1 MATAKTK
8 SVWFCKECG
17 NESPKWMGRCPACG
31 EWNTM
36 VEETVATG
44 KKMTAVTV
52 PGASHKP
59 LKLSE
64 IDSAR
69 EQRIS
74 LNNAEVDRILGGGL
88 VEGSLVLIGGE
99 PGIGKSTLSL
109 QIPLNCPALK
119 TLYVTGEESARQ
131 VKLRASRI
139 GGDDSGC
146 MIYSETLMENIL
158 EQARAMM
165 PDLMVV
171 DSVQTMFSQNVESSP
186 GSVTQ
191 IKETAS
197 MLLRFAKETGVPVI
211 LIGHITKEGSIAGPK
226 ILEHIV
232 DVVLQFEGDNRG
244 TYRLLRSIK
253 NRFGSTSELAVF
265 EMTGKGL
272 REVSNPSEMLIP
284 MHEEGLSG
292 VAVSAMLDG
301 TRPFL
306 IEVQSLVSSAAYG
319 TPQRSATGFD
329 VRRLNMLLAVLEK
342 RAGFK
347 LGVKDVFLNM
357 AGGLKVSDP
366 ACDLA
371 VISAVLSSN
380 FDFAI
385 PSDICFAGEIG
396 LSGEVR
402 PVAQTDRRIIEAA
415 RLGFKKIYVS
425 SYSSLEGVGNAA
437 IEVVKVLFFLFF
449 AFCEYGGATSTPLD
463 TSLLFLFAFSCLS
476 CHSRTSH
483 DVTHKH
489 LSDCYHLAFCRSFLV
504 LEQCDVLVYLLCST
518 CLVSLPFLLRSMR
531 RYNSVF
537 VALAF
542 FYFST
547 ARCF

>member
-1 MATAKTK
+1 
-8 SVWFCKECG
+8 
-17 NESPKWMGRCPACG
+17 
-31 EWNTM
+31 M

-44 KKMTAVTV
+44 RKPAAAERV
-52 PGASHKP
+52 PGAGRKP
-59 LKLSE
+59 MPLSE
-64 IDSAR
+64 IDSSV
-69 EQRIS
+69 ENRIS
-74 LNNAEVDRILGGGL
+74 LNNDEVDRILGGGL

-109 QIPLNCPALK
+109 QIPLHCPQLK

-131 VKLRASRI
+131 VKLRAKRI
-139 GGDDSGC
+139 GGDDASC
-146 MIYSETLMENIL
+146 LIYSETLMENIIA
-158 EQARAMM
+158 EAREMM

-171 DSVQTMFSQNVESSP
+171 DSVQTMFSQNVDSSP

-191 IKETAS
+191 IKETAA

-232 DVVLQFEGDNRG
+232 DVVLQFEGDSRG
-244 TYRLLRSIK
+244 AYRLLRSIK

-284 MHEEGLSG
+284 MHEDGLSG

-306 IEVQSLVSSAAYG
+306 IEVQSLVSTAAYG

-329 VRRLNMLLAVLEK
+329 ARRLNMLLAVLEK

-347 LGVKDVFLNM
+347 LSVKDVFLNM
-357 AGGLKVSDP
+357 AGGLKVNDP

-371 VISAVLSSN
+371 VVSAVLSSN

-385 PSDICFAGEIG
+385 PSDVCFAGEVG
-396 LSGEVR
+396 LSGEIR
-402 PVAQTDRRIIEAA
+402 PVVQTDRRIIEAA
-415 RLGFKKIYVS
+415 RLGFKRIFVS
-425 SYSSLEGVGNAA
+425 SFTALDGLEEQGVKG
-437 IEVVKVLFFLFF
+437 IEVVKV
-449 AFCEYGGATSTPLD
+449 A
-463 TSLLFLFAFSCLS
+463 
-476 CHSRTSH
+476 
-483 DVTHKH
+483 DVPA
-489 LSDCYHLAFCRSFLV
+489 LCRSLFKG
-504 LEQCDVLVYLLCST
+504 
-518 CLVSLPFLLRSMR
+518 
-531 RYNSVF
+531 N
-537 VALAF
+537 
-542 FYFST
+542 
-547 ARCF
+547 

>member
-1 MATAKTK
+1 MANKVK
-8 SVWFCKECG
+8 SVWFCTSCG
-17 NESPKWMGRCPACG
+17 NESSKWMGKCPACG

-44 KKMTAVTV
+44 KRQNQSANV
-52 PGASHKP
+52 PGKSQKP
-59 LKLSE
+59 MPLSE
-64 IDSAR
+64 IDSSK
-69 EQRIS
+69 ESRIS
-74 LNNAEVDRILGGGL
+74 LNNNEFDRILGGGI

-109 QIPLNCPALK
+109 QIPLMCPELK

-131 VKLRASRI
+131 VKLRAARI
-139 GGDDSGC
+139 GGTDSYC
-146 MIYSETLMENIL
+146 LIYSETLMENIL
-158 EQARAMM
+158 AEARGIM
-165 PDLMVV
+165 PDLMIV

-186 GSVTQ
+186 GSISQ
-191 IKETAS
+191 IKETAAQ
-197 MLLRFAKETGVPVI
+197 LLRFAKETGVPVI

-284 MHEEGLSG
+284 MHDENLSG

-357 AGGLKVSDP
+357 AGGLKVNDP

-371 VISAVLSSN
+371 IICAVLSSN

-385 PSDICFAGEIG
+385 PSDVCFAGEVG
-396 LSGEVR
+396 LSGEIR
-402 PVAQTDRRIIEAA
+402 PVSQTDRRVTEAR
-415 RLGFKKIYVS
+415 RLGFKRIFIS
-425 SYSSLEGVGNAA
+425 SFGNTDNIPEG
-437 IEVVKVLFFLFF
+437 IEVIRVADVPALCRILFK
-449 AFCEYGGATSTPLD
+449 G
-463 TSLLFLFAFSCLS
+463 
-476 CHSRTSH
+476 
-483 DVTHKH
+483 
-489 LSDCYHLAFCRSFLV
+489 
-504 LEQCDVLVYLLCST
+504 
-518 CLVSLPFLLRSMR
+518 
-531 RYNSVF
+531 N
-537 VALAF
+537 
-542 FYFST
+542 
-547 ARCF
+547 

>member
-1 MATAKTK
+1 MATVKTK
-8 SVWFCKECG
+8 TVWFCKSCG

-44 KKMTAVTV
+44 KKASVADRV
-52 PGASHKP
+52 PGAGQKP
-59 LKLSE
+59 MPLSE
-64 IDSAR
+64 IDSSV
-69 EQRIS
+69 ENRIS
-74 LNNAEVDRILGGGL
+74 LNNDEVDRILGGGL

-109 QIPLNCPALK
+109 QIPLNCPNLK

-139 GGDDSGC
+139 GGDDANC
-146 MIYSETLMENIL
+146 LIYSETLMENIIA
-158 EQARAMM
+158 EAKSIM

-191 IKETAS
+191 IKETAA

-244 TYRLLRSIK
+244 AYRLLRSIK

-306 IEVQSLVSSAAYG
+306 IEVQSLVSTAAYG

-347 LGVKDVFLNM
+347 LSIKDVFLNM

-371 VISAVLSSN
+371 VIAAVLSSN
-380 FDFAI
+380 FDFAV
-385 PSDICFAGEIG
+385 PSDVCFAGEIG
-396 LSGEVR
+396 LSGEIR

-415 RLGFKKIYVS
+415 RLGFKRIFVS
-425 SYSSLEGVGNAA
+425 SFTALDGLEEQGVKG
-437 IEVVKVLFFLFF
+437 IEVVKVADVPALCRALFK
-449 AFCEYGGATSTPLD
+449 AD
-463 TSLLFLFAFSCLS
+463 
-476 CHSRTSH
+476 
-483 DVTHKH
+483 
-489 LSDCYHLAFCRSFLV
+489 
-504 LEQCDVLVYLLCST
+504 
-518 CLVSLPFLLRSMR
+518 
-531 RYNSVF
+531 
-537 VALAF
+537 
-542 FYFST
+542 
-547 ARCF
+547 

>member
-1 MATAKTK
+1 
-8 SVWFCKECG
+8 
-17 NESPKWMGRCPACG
+17 
-31 EWNTM
+31 M

-44 KKMTAVTV
+44 KRPAAQHVSV
-52 PGASHKP
+52 PGAGQKP
-59 LKLSE
+59 MPLGD
-64 IDSAR
+64 IDSTV
-69 EQRIS
+69 ESRIS
-74 LNNAEVDRILGGGL
+74 LNNGEMDRILGGGL

-109 QIPLNCPALK
+109 QIPLYCPDLK

-139 GGDDSGC
+139 GGNDANC
-146 MIYSETLMENIL
+146 LIYSETLMENIIA
-158 EQARAMM
+158 EAHAIM

-284 MHEEGLSG
+284 MHDEGLSG

-342 RAGFK
+342 RAGFR

-371 VISAVLSSN
+371 IVSAVLSSN
-380 FDFAI
+380 FDMAI
-385 PSDICFAGEIG
+385 PSDCCFCGEIG
-396 LSGEVR
+396 LSGEIR

-415 RLGFKKIYVS
+415 RLGFRKIFISGFSNLDGMPPV
-425 SYSSLEGVGNAA
+425 EGIN
-437 IEVVKVLFFLFF
+437 IVKV
-449 AFCEYGGATSTPLD
+449 SDVP
-463 TSLLFLFAFSCLS
+463 SL
-476 CHSRTSH
+476 
-483 DVTHKH
+483 
-489 LSDCYHLAFCRSFLV
+489 CRSLFKG
-504 LEQCDVLVYLLCST
+504 E
-518 CLVSLPFLLRSMR
+518 
-531 RYNSVF
+531 
-537 VALAF
+537 
-542 FYFST
+542 
-547 ARCF
+547 

>member
-1 MATAKTK
+1 MAMAKTK
-8 SVWFCKECG
+8 SVWFCTSCG

-44 KKMTAVTV
+44 KAARNAAVEV
-52 PGASHKP
+52 PGGGQKP
-59 LKLSE
+59 MPLSE
-64 IDSAR
+64 IDSTQENR
-69 EQRIS
+69 MS
-74 LNNAEVDRILGGGL
+74 LNNSEVDRILGGGL

-109 QIPLNCPALK
+109 QIPLGCPALM
-119 TLYVTGEESARQ
+119 TLYVTGEESAKQ
-131 VKLRASRI
+131 VKLRASRL
-139 GGDDSGC
+139 GGDDSNC
-146 MIYSETLMENIL
+146 LIYSETSMENIL
-158 EQARAMM
+158 DEAKKLH

-171 DSVQTMFSQNVESSP
+171 DSVQTMFSNRVESSP
-186 GSVTQ
+186 GSVSQ
-191 IKETAS
+191 IKETAAL
-197 MLLRFAKETGVPVI
+197 LLRFAKETGIPVI

-284 MHEEGLSG
+284 MHGEGLSG

-347 LGVKDVFLNM
+347 LSVKDVFLNM
-357 AGGLKVSDP
+357 AGGLKVNDP

-371 VISAVLSSN
+371 VICAVLSSN

-385 PSDICFAGEIG
+385 PSDVCFAGEVG
-396 LSGEVR
+396 LSGEIR
-402 PVAQTDRRIIEAA
+402 PVSQTDRRVIEAQ
-415 RLGFKKIYVS
+415 RLGFRKIFVS
-425 SYSSLEGVGNAA
+425 SFGSSDNYPKG
-437 IEVVKVLFFLFF
+437 IEVVRVADVPSLCRILFK
-449 AFCEYGGATSTPLD
+449 G
-463 TSLLFLFAFSCLS
+463 
-476 CHSRTSH
+476 
-483 DVTHKH
+483 
-489 LSDCYHLAFCRSFLV
+489 
-504 LEQCDVLVYLLCST
+504 
-518 CLVSLPFLLRSMR
+518 
-531 RYNSVF
+531 
-537 VALAF
+537 
-542 FYFST
+542 
-547 ARCF
+547 

>member
-1 MATAKTK
+1 MPAVKTK
-8 SVWFCKECG
+8 TVWFCKSCG

-36 VEETVATG
+36 VEETVAIG
-44 KKMTAVTV
+44 KKASVADRV
-52 PGASHKP
+52 PGAGQKP
-59 LKLSE
+59 LPLSE
-64 IDSAR
+64 IDSSV
-69 EQRIS
+69 ENRIS
-74 LNNAEVDRILGGGL
+74 LNNDEVDRILGGGL

-109 QIPLNCPALK
+109 QSPLNCPNLK

-139 GGDDSGC
+139 GGDDANC
-146 MIYSETLMENIL
+146 LIYSETLMENIIA
-158 EQARAMM
+158 EAKAIM

-191 IKETAS
+191 IKETAA

-244 TYRLLRSIK
+244 AYRLLRSIK

-306 IEVQSLVSSAAYG
+306 IEVQSLVSTAAYG

-347 LGVKDVFLNM
+347 LSIKDVFLNM

-371 VISAVLSSN
+371 VIAAVLSSN

-385 PSDICFAGEIG
+385 PSDVCFAGEIG
-396 LSGEVR
+396 LSGEIR

-415 RLGFKKIYVS
+415 RLGFKRVFVS
-425 SYSSLEGVGNAA
+425 SFTALDGLEEQGVRG
-437 IEVVKVLFFLFF
+437 IEVVKV
-449 AFCEYGGATSTPLD
+449 A
-463 TSLLFLFAFSCLS
+463 
-476 CHSRTSH
+476 
-483 DVTHKH
+483 DVPA
-489 LSDCYHLAFCRSFLV
+489 LCRAIFKA
-504 LEQCDVLVYLLCST
+504 D
-518 CLVSLPFLLRSMR
+518 
-531 RYNSVF
+531 
-537 VALAF
+537 
-542 FYFST
+542 
-547 ARCF
+547 

>member
-1 MATAKTK
+1 MATVKTK
-8 SVWFCKECG
+8 TVWFCKSCG

-44 KKMTAVTV
+44 KKASVADRV
-52 PGASHKP
+52 PGAGQKP
-59 LKLSE
+59 MPLSE
-64 IDSAR
+64 IDSSV
-69 EQRIS
+69 ENRIS
-74 LNNAEVDRILGGGL
+74 LNNDEVDRILGGGL

-109 QIPLNCPALK
+109 QIPLNCPNLK

-139 GGDDSGC
+139 GGDDANC
-146 MIYSETLMENIL
+146 LIYSETLMENIIA
-158 EQARAMM
+158 EAKSIM

-191 IKETAS
+191 IKETAA

-244 TYRLLRSIK
+244 AYRLLRSIK

-306 IEVQSLVSSAAYG
+306 IEVQSLVSTAAYG

-347 LGVKDVFLNM
+347 LSIKDVFLNM

-371 VISAVLSSN
+371 VIAAVLSSN

-385 PSDICFAGEIG
+385 PSDVCFAGEIG
-396 LSGEVR
+396 LSGEIR

-415 RLGFKKIYVS
+415 RLGFKRIFVS
-425 SYSSLEGVGNAA
+425 SFTALDGLEEQGVKG
-437 IEVVKVLFFLFF
+437 IEVVKVADVPALCRTLFK
-449 AFCEYGGATSTPLD
+449 G
-463 TSLLFLFAFSCLS
+463 
-476 CHSRTSH
+476 
-483 DVTHKH
+483 
-489 LSDCYHLAFCRSFLV
+489 
-504 LEQCDVLVYLLCST
+504 
-518 CLVSLPFLLRSMR
+518 
-531 RYNSVF
+531 N
-537 VALAF
+537 
-542 FYFST
+542 
-547 ARCF
+547 

>member
-1 MATAKTK
+1 MAMAKTK
-8 SVWFCKECG
+8 SVWFCTSCG

-44 KKMTAVTV
+44 KAARNAAVEV
-52 PGASHKP
+52 PGGGQKP
-59 LKLSE
+59 MPLSE
-64 IDSAR
+64 IDSTQENR
-69 EQRIS
+69 MS
-74 LNNAEVDRILGGGL
+74 LNNSEVDRILGGGL

-109 QIPLNCPALK
+109 QIPLGCPALR
-119 TLYVTGEESARQ
+119 TLYVTGEESAKQ
-131 VKLRASRI
+131 VKLRASRL
-139 GGDDSGC
+139 GGDDSNC
-146 MIYSETLMENIL
+146 LIYSETSMENIL
-158 EQARAMM
+158 DEAKKLH

-171 DSVQTMFSQNVESSP
+171 DSVQTMFSNRVESSP
-186 GSVTQ
+186 GSVSQ
-191 IKETAS
+191 IKETAAL
-197 MLLRFAKETGVPVI
+197 LLRFAKETGIPVI

-284 MHEEGLSG
+284 MHGEGLSG

-347 LGVKDVFLNM
+347 LSVKDVFLNM
-357 AGGLKVSDP
+357 AGGLKVNDP

-371 VISAVLSSN
+371 VICAVLSSN

-385 PSDICFAGEIG
+385 PSDVCFAGEVG
-396 LSGEVR
+396 LSGEIR
-402 PVAQTDRRIIEAA
+402 PVSQTDRRVIEAQ
-415 RLGFKKIYVS
+415 RLGFRKIFVS
-425 SYSSLEGVGNAA
+425 SFGSSDNYPKG
-437 IEVVKVLFFLFF
+437 IEVVRVADVPSLCRILFK
-449 AFCEYGGATSTPLD
+449 G
-463 TSLLFLFAFSCLS
+463 
-476 CHSRTSH
+476 
-483 DVTHKH
+483 
-489 LSDCYHLAFCRSFLV
+489 
-504 LEQCDVLVYLLCST
+504 
-518 CLVSLPFLLRSMR
+518 
-531 RYNSVF
+531 
-537 VALAF
+537 
-542 FYFST
+542 
-547 ARCF
+547 